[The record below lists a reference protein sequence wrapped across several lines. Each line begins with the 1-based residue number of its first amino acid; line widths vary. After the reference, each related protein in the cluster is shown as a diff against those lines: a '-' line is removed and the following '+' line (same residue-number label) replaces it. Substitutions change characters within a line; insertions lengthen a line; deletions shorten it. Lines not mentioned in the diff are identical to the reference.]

1 VKGGTLR
8 ASDIFPGDRHLI
20 EVWSQNTQV
29 LDKRNK
35 VHDPNG
41 FPAGKLQ
48 NGAILY
54 EDITFRDIL
63 FDSGYRGGGIF
74 VVNSARIRINNCFFL
89 HFTTEGIL
97 VQGGHETFISSCF
110 LGQHSTVGGDP
121 GERNFSGT
129 AIDLG
134 SNDNAITDV
143 ALFSAAIGVLLRGQA
158 NILTGIHCYN
168 KATGFGGVGIMV
180 KLYASLTRIDNCYL
194 DYNSIVMEDPVQ
206 VHVTNGLFLGEGNIV
221 LKAIN
226 GKISGVNIVNN
237 MFNADPKGTTPIV
250 GLDGTFTS
258 IDQVLIDQN
267 DVVSGMKYKSTVGK
281 LTVAGNATKWV
292 ADFSSVLLFP
302 NQINHFQYSFYI
314 HGMPNGFPIHA
325 ITNVSN
331 NVVVVESDKL
341 VNAVVS
347 VIVDQCN
354 MADEIDERTIKDN
367 QEASDKEAEPHCAER
382 VFYPIKY
389 GADPTGERDSSDAI
403 LKALSYAFQVQNE
416 LELLPGINDLAG
428 VVIDLQG
435 GNYKISKPIRFP
447 AGGGNI
453 LVHAGTLR
461 ASDDFPSDRYLVE
474 LWSPSSTVVPKP
486 SNIHPDG
493 GDKKNV
499 GIYYEDVTF
508 RDILFDSSYRGGG
521 MFIIDSARTRIHN
534 CFFIHFTT
542 EGILVQKGHETFI
555 SSCFLGQHVTIG
567 GDPKEKNYTGTAI
580 DLASND
586 NAITDVAIFSAAIGV
601 LLRGQAN
608 ILTGVHCYNKATGFG
623 GVGIL
628 VKPQG
633 SLTRMDNCYLDW
645 TAIVIEDPVQ
655 IHVTNGFFLG
665 DANVVLKAVK
675 GKMSGVTIVDNMFK
689 SDANS
694 MNPIVQLDGN
704 FASID
709 QVVIDNN
716 NAVGMTVKSTAGKL
730 TVPGNGTKWVAD
742 FSSILV
748 FPDRINHFQYSFNF
762 QGVPV
767 AFPAHGVTSLS
778 NNVVVVESD
787 RSVNGVVSVAV
798 DQYNRKGE

>member
-1 VKGGTLR
+1 MRGFLVFCLLTLLLVQQT
-8 ASDIFPGDRHLI
+8 SCSIQQEKQLEFQEKLQKFTTSCH
-20 EVWSQNTQV
+20 SCQKHKTS
-29 LDKRNK
+29 RNK
-35 VHDPNG
+35 
-41 FPAGKLQ
+41 
-48 NGAILY
+48 
-54 EDITFRDIL
+54 
-63 FDSGYRGGGIF
+63 
-74 VVNSARIRINNCFFL
+74 
-89 HFTTEGIL
+89 
-97 VQGGHETFISSCF
+97 
-110 LGQHSTVGGDP
+110 
-121 GERNFSGT
+121 
-129 AIDLG
+129 
-134 SNDNAITDV
+134 
-143 ALFSAAIGVLLRGQA
+143 
-158 NILTGIHCYN
+158 
-168 KATGFGGVGIMV
+168 
-180 KLYASLTRIDNCYL
+180 
-194 DYNSIVMEDPVQ
+194 
-206 VHVTNGLFLGEGNIV
+206 
-221 LKAIN
+221 
-226 GKISGVNIVNN
+226 
-237 MFNADPKGTTPIV
+237 
-250 GLDGTFTS
+250 
-258 IDQVLIDQN
+258 
-267 DVVSGMKYKSTVGK
+267 
-281 LTVAGNATKWV
+281 
-292 ADFSSVLLFP
+292 
-302 NQINHFQYSFYI
+302 
-314 HGMPNGFPIHA
+314 
-325 ITNVSN
+325 
-331 NVVVVESDKL
+331 
-341 VNAVVS
+341 
-347 VIVDQCN
+347 
-354 MADEIDERTIKDN
+354 
-367 QEASDKEAEPHCAER
+367 ER